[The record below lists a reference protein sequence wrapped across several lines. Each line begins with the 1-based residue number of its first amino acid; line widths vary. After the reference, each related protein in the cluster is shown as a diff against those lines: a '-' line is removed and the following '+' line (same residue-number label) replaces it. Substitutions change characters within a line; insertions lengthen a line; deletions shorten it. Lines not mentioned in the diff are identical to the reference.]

1 MPDTYDA
8 RPLDVIYDL
17 AVKAEV
23 RRLANVAG
31 KELAMVGLGD
41 ADHRLRARI
50 ANAQRAL
57 DNADALLAPPASG
70 PIEVTL

>member
-1 MPDTYDA
+1 MPDAYDA

-17 AVKAEV
+17 AVKGEV
-23 RRLANVAG
+23 RRLAQQAV
-31 KELAMVGLGD
+31 KELSMVALGD

-57 DNADALLAPPASG
+57 DNADALLAPPLVEEG
-70 PIEVTL
+70 DR

>member
-1 MPDTYDA
+1 MTDAYDA

-23 RRLANVAG
+23 KRLALAAT
-31 KELAMVGLGD
+31 KELALVGLGD
-41 ADHRLRARI
+41 ADHRLRARL

-57 DNADALLAPPASG
+57 DNADALLAPPLVEEG
-70 PIEVTL
+70 DR